1 MVKTRKAKTFTHPK
15 TGHQVRTSLPVEQN
29 RLRGQGY
36 REQKPRVTAPA
47 RTPAPAVKPTGNKK

>member
-36 REQKPRVTAPA
+36 REQKPRTAATPKPTAPA
-47 RTPAPAVKPTGNKK
+47 AKPTGTKK